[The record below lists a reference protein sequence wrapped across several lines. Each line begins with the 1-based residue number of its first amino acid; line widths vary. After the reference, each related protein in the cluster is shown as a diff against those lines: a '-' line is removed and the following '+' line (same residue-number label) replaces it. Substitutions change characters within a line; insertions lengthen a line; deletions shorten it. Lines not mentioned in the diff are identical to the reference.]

1 MFSCFKEVSKKRKYS
16 PLVIASVCYE
26 VVGKT

>member
-16 PLVIASVCYE
+16 GLVIAWVCYE
-26 VVGKT
+26 VVGRT